1 MTYRDGS
8 LTAVVGAGRG
18 AKGGGYL
25 PVDLDIF
32 DAIQEALG
40 IDVTTAQ
47 IARAG
52 LHILMENTGGDLMTI
67 KRLIARV
74 PSVSVIA
81 PSERQLASSFTKVTP
96 AERDFVL
103 ELQRL
108 ITSTADDRPTQ
119 RQILMAGVLAYAAE
133 HDIKI
138 PSYCKKTG
146 EFANNP
152 RL

>member
-1 MTYRDGS
+1 MTYLDGS

-18 AKGGGYL
+18 ARGGGYL
-25 PVDLDIF
+25 PADLDIF

-52 LHILMENTGGDLMTI
+52 LHTLMESTGGDLMII
-67 KRLIARV
+67 KRLIARI
-74 PSVSVIA
+74 PSVNAIA

-108 ITSTADDRPTQ
+108 ITSATDDRPTQ
-119 RQILMAGVLAYAAE
+119 RQILMAGVLAYAAKHNIE
-133 HDIKI
+133 I
-138 PSYCKKTG
+138 PSYITRTG
-146 EFANNP
+146 ELANNP